1 METLKETFKGDSGK
15 IPSKVRGA
23 ADPSGAAPNTGGN
36 LSANPRGAGNNRGTA
51 YPSGAAPDRARIRL
65 VDPRGASKERG
76 AADPSGAAPTVA
88 RITTADPSGAGST
101 GQSVSVS
108 ANAQYSADLNGAES
122 EKVSKLDGGA
132 YESRTGEVEDA
143 VALGESPVAEDVED
157 QGRRHSTPGTE

>member
-1 METLKETFKGDSGK
+1 
-15 IPSKVRGA
+15 
-23 ADPSGAAPNTGGN
+23 
-36 LSANPRGAGNNRGTA
+36 
-51 YPSGAAPDRARIRL
+51 
-65 VDPRGASKERG
+65 
-76 AADPSGAAPTVA
+76 
-88 RITTADPSGAGST
+88 
-101 GQSVSVS
+101 VSVS